1 MDKIKLKRLISKYNY
16 LDIYLQE
23 IKIQYKIY
31 NQTFLKEYYELNPDE
46 LSNKSENKDNKEDK
60 ENKDKENKD
69 DKDNKEDKDKE
80 NKDDK
85 DNKEDK
91 ENIDEEIKI
100 NIDNDKNDLDPEI
113 RDILNKLYRKISLKI
128 HPDKPNGDNEKFIK
142 ALNAYKSN
150 NILELIILAD
160 LYNIDYSLNENVFSY
175 IEKEIDTLD
184 HKINELQHHV
194 CWLWCN
200 ADEETKRKFKL
211 PK

>member
-23 IKIQYKIY
+23 INIQYKIY
-31 NQTFLKEYYELNPDE
+31 NQTFLKEYYEMNPEE
-46 LSNKSENKDNKEDK
+46 LSNSSQNTNNSKETKEKQDNEDEK
-60 ENKDKENKD
+60 QHNE
-69 DKDNKEDKDKE
+69 
-80 NKDDK
+80 
-85 DNKEDK
+85 
-91 ENIDEEIKI
+91 EEIEEIEEKDTDKI
-100 NIDNDKNDLDPEI
+100 DPEI
-113 RDILNKLYRKISLKI
+113 KEVLNKLYRKISLKI

-160 LYNIDYSLNENVFSY
+160 LYEIEYVLTETVFSY
-175 IEKEIDTLD
+175 IEKEIETLD
-184 HKINELQHHV
+184 NKINELQHHV